1 MTPTPEIRKA
11 FYERLLCSL
20 PVGPVGESDIA
31 WPNMPFIPQVERMYI
46 APWLLFADTVTASL
60 SPEGFEK
67 LSGVFQVSV
76 YGVVNSG
83 EAEIESVAREL
94 TDIFRG
100 GTLLQIPGFN
110 PVHIRN
116 AYRSSLDFASQNDG
130 SVKKGSGRPVITVS
144 ANWHQYT
151 QKGE

>member
-1 MTPTPEIRKA
+1 MTPSPEIRKA

-20 PVGPVGESDIA
+20 PIGDIGESDIA

-46 APWLLFADTVTASL
+46 APWLIYAETNTASL
-60 SPEGFEK
+60 SETGFER
-67 LSGVFQVSV
+67 LTGIFQVSV
-76 YGVVNSG
+76 YGVVNAG
-83 EAEIESVAREL
+83 EAEIEEAARRI

-100 GTLLQIPGFN
+100 GTLLQVPGFN
-110 PVHIRN
+110 PVHIKN
-116 AYRSSLDFASQNDG
+116 AYRSALDFASQDNGDT
-130 SVKKGSGRPVITVS
+130 KKGSGRPVITVS